1 MGFMGGEDLG
11 EDVGGL
17 IDGQGVVAFVF
28 EPMGD
33 GGGDLVGDFFGVGPG
48 DVAILF
54 AVPEVEGDGDVREAE
69 IPGVEVDI
77 GVSDEAAGA
86 IADGV
91 AEAEGHGVEVA
102 GVLEGGLIAGGE
114 ETNEVAEG
122 EVVLVF
128 GCEFGTEAQDEAEGD
143 GADFSKADEKT
154 IDPEE
159 IPGAEF
165 TDGRGA
171 ADDLGAE
178 QALGDEGGA
187 DEGVGTATGDAD
199 DVEFFPT
206 EVVGEFFDDRGPV
219 EELAFGMVVGEAETG
234 AVGADES
241 DALFEGGFVHGPG
254 VETRARPAVE
264 VEGGDALGIA
274 EFGVA

>member
-1 MGFMGGEDLG
+1 MG

-17 IDGQGVVAFVF
+17 IDGEGIVAFVV
-28 EPMGD
+28 EPVGD
-33 GGGDLVGDFFGVGPG
+33 GVGDLSGDFFGVGPG

-54 AVPEVEGDGDVREAE
+54 AVPEADGDGDVRESK
-69 IPGVEVDI
+69 IPGVEVDV
-77 GVSDEAAGA
+77 GVGDEAAGA
-86 IADGV
+86 IADGM
-91 AEAEGHGVEVA
+91 AEAEGHGIEVA

-114 ETNEVAEG
+114 EADEIAEG

-128 GCEFGTEAQDEAEGD
+128 GGEFGTEAQNEAEGD
-143 GADFSKADEKT
+143 GADFSKADEET

-159 IPGAEF
+159 ILGAKF
-165 TDGRGA
+165 ADGRGA

-178 QALGDEGGA
+178 QTFGDEGGA
-187 DEGVGTATGDAD
+187 DEGVGTAAGDAD
-199 DVEFFPT
+199 DVEFFPA

-219 EELAFGMVVGEAETG
+219 EELAFGMVVGEAESG

-254 VETRARPAVE
+254 VETRAGPAVE

-274 EFGVA
+274 EFGVAKAQA